1 MRESNNSLK
10 IFFISIPTSPHLSS
24 HVYLKTAE
32 DRSLEQRYSTFRQTT
47 IAQVTQTRKN
57 QTTKESVNRCWIV
70 YSIAITIISRD
81 HQSSDGPL
89 SETASHAS
97 SSQQGGH
104 TSAAKIRKWRALH
117 SIDTSDGQWW
127 LFSHNLTISVFWWRR
142 KDLVGTKCEP
152 AKVVVTA

>member
-47 IAQVTQTRKN
+47 IAQTRKN

-81 HQSSDGPL
+81 HQSSEGPL

-117 SIDTSDGQWW
+117 SIDIDTSDGQWW
-127 LFSHNLTISVFWWRR
+127 LFSHNLTISVFWWRK
-142 KDLVGTKCEP
+142 KDMLAAKCEP

>member
-104 TSAAKIRKWRALH
+104 TSAANILKWRALH

-142 KDLVGTKCEP
+142 KDLVGAKCEP

>member
-70 YSIAITIISRD
+70 YRIAITIISLD

-97 SSQQGGH
+97 SSVRGSSHFCSNDSQVEGFRH
-104 TSAAKIRKWRALH
+104 RRYRHI
-117 SIDTSDGQWW
+117 WW
-127 LFSHNLTISVFWWRR
+127 WVFSHNLMISVFWLRR
-142 KDLVGTKCEP
+142 YGGC
-152 AKVVVTA
+152 KVWPC

>member
-81 HQSSDGPL
+81 HQSSEGPL

-97 SSQQGGH
+97 SSAGRSDFCSKDSQVEGSTQYRQFRHIRWSMVIIFSESDDFSILMKKKRSGG
-104 TSAAKIRKWRALH
+104 
-117 SIDTSDGQWW
+117 
-127 LFSHNLTISVFWWRR
+127 
-142 KDLVGTKCEP
+142 C
-152 AKVVVTA
+152 KV

>member
-10 IFFISIPTSPHLSS
+10 IFSISIPTSPHLSS

-32 DRSLEQRYSTFRQTT
+32 DRSLELRYSTFRQTT

-81 HQSSDGPL
+81 HQSSDVPL

-97 SSQQGGH
+97 SSQQGAH
-104 TSAAKIRKWRALH
+104 TSAAKIRKWRSGGL
-117 SIDTSDGQWW
+117 
-127 LFSHNLTISVFWWRR
+127 LTV
-142 KDLVGTKCEP
+142 
-152 AKVVVTA
+152 